1 MDKNLYNMVINRVWA
16 IPSSNTISIPP
27 IAELVNNQLARFRG
41 RGSNPLSNI
50 NQKHLRFQLMSVH
63 MSYMI
68 PMEISHAWFV
78 RTNPYS
84 LKGILFNAI

>member
-1 MDKNLYNMVINRVWA
+1 MVA
-16 IPSSNTISIPP
+16 AKTILFVPLKPKRTRSEHV
-27 IAELVNNQLARFRG
+27 ANQLARFRG

-84 LKGILFNAI
+84 QGDFV